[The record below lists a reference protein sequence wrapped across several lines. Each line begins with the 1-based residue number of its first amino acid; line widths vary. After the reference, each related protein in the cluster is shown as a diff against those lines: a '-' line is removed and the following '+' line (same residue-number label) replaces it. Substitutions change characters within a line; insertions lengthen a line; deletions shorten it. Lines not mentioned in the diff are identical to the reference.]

1 MMRKGLLFLL
11 LLMFVAVVA
20 AAVSAQ
26 SDPEP
31 VGLQKLRE
39 AVNLQAVTS
48 LMNVS
53 FAIAFL
59 AGILSIFSPCTVA
72 VVPAF
77 IALTFKEKSA
87 ISKMTGVFFLGF
99 SLSFIVLGLI
109 IAYLGKLS
117 FVYFQNDSSVL
128 IQGIG
133 FLLVVFGVLTVLGKG
148 FTFIN
153 LKIRPGHD
161 VPGVFAFG
169 ALFAV
174 GWSACTGPVI
184 AGILSIAAVLNNY
197 AYAALLLFFYSLG
210 IALPLFVM
218 AFAYDRWN
226 LAESRL
232 VRGWEYKLN
241 MFGQEFI
248 IHTTKAVAGLL
259 LILLGLLFIVFRGT
273 TVLTVADLWGRMAVF
288 IALMLAAWL
297 VYRFVVAKFFGSSN
311 VRHLL
316 FAALVTAA
324 VLGYVYLD
332 SKFIISTVGYAELFD
347 RVLLQN
353 VKLFNIIGVA
363 ALLLFGFLTRVF
375 VFRKG
380 GKGEVKK

>member
-1 MMRKGLLFLL
+1 M
-11 LLMFVAVVA
+11 
-20 AAVSAQ
+20 AAVNAQ
-26 SDPEP
+26 SEP
-31 VGLQKLRE
+31 VGLEKLRE

-48 LMNVS
+48 LRNVS

-59 AGILSIFSPCTVA
+59 AGVLSIFSPCTVA

-77 IALTFKEKSA
+77 IALTFKEKRA
-87 ISKMTGVFFLGF
+87 VSKMTAVFFLGF
-99 SLSFIVLGLI
+99 SLSFMALGIL
-109 IAYLGKLS
+109 IAYLGKVS
-117 FVYFQNDSSVL
+117 FVYFQNDSAAL

-133 FLLVVFGVLTVLGKG
+133 FLLVVFGALTFLGKG

-153 LKIRPGHD
+153 LKVKPGHD

-232 VRGWEYKLN
+232 VRGWEFRLHL
-241 MFGQEFI
+241 FGQEFI
-248 IHTTKAVAGLL
+248 IHTTKAAAGVL
-259 LILLGLLFIVFRGT
+259 LILLGLLFIIFRGT
-273 TVLTVADLWGRMAVF
+273 TALTVADLWGRMAVF
-288 IALMLAAWL
+288 IALMLAAYIA
-297 VYRFVVAKFFGSSN
+297 YRLAVEKIVQN
-311 VRHLL
+311 RNIRHLL
-316 FAALVTAA
+316 FAALVVAA
-324 VLGYVYLD
+324 VLGYAYLD
-332 SKFIISTVGYAELFD
+332 SRFVISTVGYAELFD

-353 VKLFNIIGVA
+353 VSLFNIIGVLV
-363 ALLLFGFLTRVF
+363 LLLFIFLAWRF
-375 VFRKG
+375 IFRAGWDNGRK
-380 GKGEVKK
+380 

>member
-1 MMRKGLLFLL
+1 MLMAGKSLFWILLLFLFL
-11 LLMFVAVVA
+11 FAFV

-26 SDPEP
+26 SES

-48 LMNVS
+48 LRNVS

-87 ISKMTGVFFLGF
+87 ISRMTAVFFLGF
-99 SLSFIVLGLI
+99 SLSFMALGIL
-109 IAYLGKLS
+109 IAYLGKVS
-117 FVYFQNDSSVL
+117 FVFFQNDSAAL

-133 FLLVVFGVLTVLGKG
+133 FLLVVFGVLTFLGKG
-148 FTFIN
+148 FMFIN

-218 AFAYDRWN
+218 AFAYDRYN

-232 VRGWEYKLN
+232 VRGWEYNLRI
-241 MFGQEFI
+241 FGQEFI
-248 IHTTKAVAGLL
+248 IHTTKAAAGVL

-273 TVLTVADLWGRMAVF
+273 TILTVADLWGRMVVF
-288 IALMLAAWL
+288 IALMLAAYL
-297 VYRFVVAKFFGSSN
+297 VYRFAVEKIVQNSN
-311 VRHLL
+311 IRHLL
-316 FAALVTAA
+316 FAVLVI
-324 VLGYVYLD
+324 VSIFGYVYLD
-332 SKFIISTVGYAELFD
+332 SRFVISTVGYAELFD
-347 RVLLQN
+347 RFLLQN
-353 VKLFNIIGVA
+353 AKLFNVIGIAV
-363 ALLLFGFLTRVF
+363 LLLFLFLAWRF
-375 VFRKG
+375 IFRTKLF
-380 GKGEVKK
+380 

>member
-1 MMRKGLLFLL
+1 MPADAQADAQGGAKTERAGGLP
-11 LLMFVAVVA
+11 A
-20 AAVSAQ
+20 
-26 SDPEP
+26 
-31 VGLQKLRE
+31 GLQRLQE

-48 LMNVS
+48 LRNVS

-87 ISKMTGVFFLGF
+87 ISRMTAVFFLGF
-99 SLSFIVLGLI
+99 SLSFIALGIL
-109 IAYLGKLS
+109 IAYLGKVS
-117 FVYFQNDSSVL
+117 FVFFQNDSAAL

-133 FLLVVFGVLTVLGKG
+133 FLLVVFGVLTFLGKG
-148 FTFIN
+148 FMFIN

-218 AFAYDRWN
+218 AFAYDRYN
-226 LAESRL
+226 LAGSRL
-232 VRGWEYKLN
+232 VRGWEYNLRI
-241 MFGQEFI
+241 FGQEFI
-248 IHTTKAVAGLL
+248 IHTTKAAAGVL
-259 LILLGLLFIVFRGT
+259 LILLGLLFIIFRGT
-273 TVLTVADLWGRMAVF
+273 TALTVADLWGRMAVF
-288 IALMLAAWL
+288 IALMLAA
-297 VYRFVVAKFFGSSN
+297 YIA
-311 VRHLL
+311 
-316 FAALVTAA
+316 
-324 VLGYVYLD
+324 
-332 SKFIISTVGYAELFD
+332 GYAELFD

-353 VKLFNIIGVA
+353 VNLFNIIGVLV
-363 ALLLFGFLTRVF
+363 LLLFLFLAWRFIFRTRGDDGN
-375 VFRKG
+375 G
-380 GKGEVKK
+380 GGRNGRN